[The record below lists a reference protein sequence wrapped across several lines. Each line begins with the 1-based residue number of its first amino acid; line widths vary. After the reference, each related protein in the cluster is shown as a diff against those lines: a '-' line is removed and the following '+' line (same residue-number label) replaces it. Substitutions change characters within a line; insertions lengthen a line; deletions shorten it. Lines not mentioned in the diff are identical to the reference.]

1 MESHAMTMET
11 GHSRAAA
18 NSYAE
23 DRAAIMQLESEYLF
37 ALDWGDAESYAA
49 LFAPEGRL
57 EWAGGTAVGPEAIYQ
72 EMAIY
77 KEAIKKYYGDDG
89 SGKPVV
95 LRHFITN
102 QSIHVHGE
110 RAKGRIFWFEMAN
123 NGPDHSPKIG
133 SYGHY
138 EDEMRKVDGVWK
150 FVSRKIFN
158 EQLPDRMAGPDNP
171 VRSAREP

>member
-1 MESHAMTMET
+1 MIT
-11 GHSRAAA
+11 GTGQQQDAGDAYAA
-18 NSYAE
+18 
-23 DRAAIMQLESEYLF
+23 DRAAIMQLEAEYLM

-57 EWAGGTAVGPEAIYQ
+57 EWARGTAVGPEAIYR
-72 EMAIY
+72 EIGIY
-77 KEAIKKYYGDDG
+77 KEAIKQYYGDDG

-102 QSIHVHGE
+102 QAIYVHGDT
-110 RAKGRIFWFEMAN
+110 AKGVIYWFEVAN
-123 NGPDHSPKIG
+123 NGPGHSPAIG

-138 EDEMRKVDGVWK
+138 EDSMRKVDGAWK

-158 EQLPDRMAGPDNP
+158 EQLPERGAGPENP
-171 VRSAREP
+171 ARAARLP

>member
-1 MESHAMTMET
+1 MTMET
-11 GHSRAAA
+11 GHGQALAS
-18 NSYAE
+18 SYAE

-49 LFAPEGRL
+49 LFAPEGKL
-57 EWAGGTAVGPEAIYQ
+57 EWAGGTAIGPEAIYR
-72 EMAIY
+72 EIGIY
-77 KEAIKKYYGDDG
+77 KEAIKEFYGDDG

-102 QSIHVHGE
+102 QSIHIHGD
-110 RAKGRIFWFEMAN
+110 RAKGRIYWFEMAN

-138 EDEMRKVDGVWK
+138 EDEMRKVDGAWK

-158 EQLPDRMAGPDNP
+158 EQLPGRLAGPENP
-171 VRSAREP
+171 LRSAREAAPEAT

>member
-1 MESHAMTMET
+1 MTIETGMMET
-11 GHSRAAA
+11 GHGQALSS
-18 NSYAE
+18 SYAE

-57 EWAGGTAVGPEAIYQ
+57 EWAGGTAVGPQAIHD
-72 EMAIY
+72 EVAIY
-77 KEAIKKYYGDDG
+77 KEAIKKFYGDDG

-102 QSIHVHGE
+102 QSIHVHGD

-123 NGPDHSPKIG
+123 NGPGHTPLIG

-138 EDEMRKVDGVWK
+138 EDEMRKVDGAWK

-158 EQLPDRMAGPDNP
+158 EQLPERLAGPENP
-171 VRSAREP
+171 VRSARQP

>member
-1 MESHAMTMET
+1 MTLET
-11 GHSRAAA
+11 GHGQSAA
-18 NSYAE
+18 NGYAD

-57 EWAGGTAVGPEAIYQ
+57 EWAGGAAVGPDEIYK
-72 EMAIY
+72 EMAVY
-77 KEAIKKYYGDDG
+77 KEAIKQYYGDDG

-158 EQLPDRMAGPDNP
+158 EQLPGRMAGPENP
-171 VRSAREP
+171 VRSAREA